1 MENSYIESF
10 NGKLRD
16 ECLDENWSDSL
27 SQARII
33 IEERQTNYN
42 KNRPHSSLGNLS
54 PEEFLARADADRR
67 VMGTPITRR
76 F

>member
-16 ECLDENWSDSL
+16 ECLNENWFDSL
-27 SQARII
+27 SQARTI
-33 IEERQTNYN
+33 IEERQMNYN

-54 PEEFLARADADRR
+54 PEESLARVDADRR
-67 VMGTPITRR
+67 VTGTPITRR